1 MERRVTNKCPS
12 TVPANQQL
20 VGKLDLRERL
30 KKLSAALARAT
41 ATAASGSLG
50 HEPTVLQKGAC
61 LGGSLG
67 L

>member
-1 MERRVTNKCPS
+1 M
-12 TVPANQQL
+12 PANQQL

-50 HEPTVLQKGAC
+50 HEPTVLQKGAG